1 MNLDTKEFIKI
12 AIEDNLKKI
21 GDISL
26 SDRERVES
34 AQMLVLLTKALREV
48 E

>member
-12 AIEDNLKKI
+12 AIEDNLKKL

-34 AQMLVLLTKALREV
+34 AQMLVLLTKTLREL